1 MMVRF
6 ICAISHVI
14 YKFFFV
20 FLELMFNYSENECEL
35 AISDSIYYN
44 LKLAPTVGYYII
56 VLINTTLSI
65 YYHGMYYITFPKSS
79 IP

>member
-14 YKFFFV
+14 CKFFFV

-44 LKLAPTVGYYII
+44 LKLAPTFM
-56 VLINTTLSI
+56 VLRA
-65 YYHGMYYITFPKSS
+65 G
-79 IP
+79 